1 MYYSI
6 IYQLPRLQL
15 RDDYH
20 VYHTFI
26 LLCCLLFWLFS
37 ELSFWFYW
45 KWFGFKAIW
54 KSRNLGGSYF
64 LWWFSWLWSNT
75 DSSETCHSP
84 NDFRSIHIFTK
95 EFTKLLLRSEN
106 FPSCLEV
113 VKISTT
119 TKGEANKNTIS
130 PFFAWVVCVAWVA
143 LSCPELH
150 WWCWTDLEPL
160 LWHYDVGLSEN

>member
-1 MYYSI
+1 MHYST
-6 IYQLPRLQL
+6 IYQSPRLQL
-15 RDDYH
+15 CDDYH

-26 LLCCLLFWLFS
+26 LLCCVLLTFS
-37 ELSFWFYW
+37 ELIFLLSWR
-45 KWFGFKAIW
+45 WFGFKAIW
-54 KSRNLGGSYF
+54 KRRNLDGSYF
-64 LWWFSWLWSNT
+64 LWWFSWWWSNT

-119 TKGEANKNTIS
+119 TKGEANKKYNLS
-130 PFFAWVVCVAWVA
+130 FFAWVVRVALSWQLMQHAQFIELPWVA
-143 LSCPELH
+143 LSFN
-150 WWCWTDLEPL
+150 DDVEPF
-160 LWHYDVGLSEN
+160 